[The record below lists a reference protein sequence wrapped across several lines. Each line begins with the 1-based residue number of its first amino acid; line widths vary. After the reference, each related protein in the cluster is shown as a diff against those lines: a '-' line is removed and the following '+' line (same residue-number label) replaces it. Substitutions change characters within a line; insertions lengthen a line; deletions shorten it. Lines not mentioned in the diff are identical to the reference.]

1 MSSFPIKGCHYVI
14 VSIFSNGQLTRSK
27 TGRRFVFIDLP
38 VSPLP
43 KYIRIGVNFLGFL
56 YYKEQGVSKT
66 NGTVKQAS
74 ANGEESSGHSQGP
87 SMAADQDD
95 QDDQDDER
103 DALQSS
109 ANSNTVSNNNK
120 EVIERARATLKK
132 KQTTINFLNR
142 KVKGEL
148 DTDLQSRAAKG
159 L

>member
-1 MSSFPIKGCHYVI
+1 
-14 VSIFSNGQLTRSK
+14 
-27 TGRRFVFIDLP
+27 
-38 VSPLP
+38 
-43 KYIRIGVNFLGFL
+43 
-56 YYKEQGVSKT
+56 
-66 NGTVKQAS
+66 
-74 ANGEESSGHSQGP
+74 
-87 SMAADQDD
+87 MAA
-95 QDDQDDER
+95 DQDDER